1 MKELDYKFQIHKWDS
16 VSRLVQALIKYGT
29 VCFCVWQL
37 VPAMEAFA
45 GKTTLAKLGILIVT
59 DLKANTVFSHLVMGV
74 LGFGGAGY
82 GLRERA
88 QKRKEIKRLGN
99 RVVELEKRLDR
110 NRTSSGL
117 TIDGRSRPEDEP

>member
-1 MKELDYKFQIHKWDS
+1 M
-16 VSRLVQALIKYGT
+16 
-29 VCFCVWQL
+29 L

-45 GKTTLAKLGILIVT
+45 GKTTLANFGVSLIA

-74 LGFGGAGY
+74 LGLGGAGY

-99 RVVELEKRLDR
+99 RVVDLEKRLDP

>member
-1 MKELDYKFQIHKWDS
+1 MNELEYKLQSQKWDTGL
-16 VSRLVQALIKYGT
+16 RLGQVLIKYT
-29 VCFCVWQL
+29 ALCFCVWML

-45 GKTTLAKLGILIVT
+45 GKTTLANFGVSLIA

-74 LGFGGAGY
+74 LGLGGAGY

-99 RVVELEKRLDR
+99 RVVDLEKRLDP

>member
-1 MKELDYKFQIHKWDS
+1 MKELEYKLQSQKWDTAL
-16 VSRLVQALIKYGT
+16 RLGQSLIQWGAA
-29 VCFCVWQL
+29 CVIVWRL
-37 VPAMEAFA
+37 GLAIESLA
-45 GKTTLAKLGILIVT
+45 GKATLADFGVSLYA
-59 DLKANTVFSHLVMGV
+59 DLKANTVFSHIVTGI
-74 LGFGGAGY
+74 LGLGGAGY

-99 RVVELEKRLDR
+99 RVVELEKRLDP

>member
-1 MKELDYKFQIHKWDS
+1 MKELEYKLQSQKWEAGLR
-16 VSRLVQALIKYGT
+16 VCLAVIKYGAL
-29 VCFCVWQL
+29 CFCCWAL
-37 VPAMEAFA
+37 APALEAFA
-45 GKTTLAKLGILIVT
+45 GKTTLAHFGIFLIA
-59 DLKANTVFSHLVMGV
+59 DLKANTVFSHIIMGLVG
-74 LGFGGAGY
+74 LGGAGY

-99 RVVELEKRLDR
+99 RVVEVEKRLDP